1 MILNIL
7 NVCCLKYFE
16 ILGEIHNKYKWSQQD
31 FQRPHKHS
39 SHAGSCLEMLV
50 WMTLN
55 WWYDKLKS
63 GKVFNVKNPHPR
75 TFSSHHIAVF
85 YLAQDFYKQA
95 LILSKQLLC
104 CFFNEKQYK
113 SGYHITFNTLCTVKR
128 DNKRSR
134 MLECKQTIIITTSI
148 LLTVQLCVSSPLIT
162 ALLWW
167 FNINLFI
174 HLLLNIKQ
182 SNIKETEIWNI
193 NDVIFFSK
201 LEISCPFLGRYL
213 TLKWQPGVTEWKE
226 IARF

>member
-1 MILNIL
+1 MFAVWNIL
-7 NVCCLKYFE
+7 KSLEKF
-16 ILGEIHNKYKWSQQD
+16 IISTSGHNRTFSD
-31 FQRPHKHS
+31 HINT
-39 SHAGSCLEMLV
+39 AAMLEAV
-50 WMTLN
+50 WRCWCGWPWTGDMTN
-55 WWYDKLKS
+55 WNQGRFLMWK
-63 GKVFNVKNPHPR
+63 PHPR

-182 SNIKETEIWNI
+182 SNIKETAIWNI

>member
-1 MILNIL
+1 MFAVWNIL
-7 NVCCLKYFE
+7 KSLEKF
-16 ILGEIHNKYKWSQQD
+16 IISTSGHNRTFSD
-31 FQRPHKHS
+31 HINT
-39 SHAGSCLEMLV
+39 AAMLEAV
-50 WMTLN
+50 WKCWCGWPWTGDM
-55 WWYDKLKS
+55 
-63 GKVFNVKNPHPR
+63 

-134 MLECKQTIIITTSI
+134 MFECKQTIIITTSI

-174 HLLLNIKQ
+174 HLLLTIKQ
-182 SNIKETEIWNI
+182 SNIKETAIWNM
-193 NDVIFFSK
+193 NDVIFFPS
-201 LEISCPFLGRYL
+201 
-213 TLKWQPGVTEWKE
+213 
-226 IARF
+226 